1 MRRRPVSVT
10 VIGYLFIAA
19 GVVGLAYHA
28 GDFRTQRPFRDGVV
42 WVALVRL
49 LAVIGGVFLLRGHNW
64 ARWLLLAWLAFH
76 VALSAWH
83 TPFELI
89 FHALLFLAIAYLLFR
104 PSAAA
109 YFAASGS
116 AGERRVL

>member
-10 VIGYLFIAA
+10 VVGWLFIAA
-19 GVVGLAYHA
+19 GVIGLAYHA
-28 GDFRTQRPFRDGVV
+28 GDFTQRPFRSDVV

-76 VALSAWH
+76 VALSALH
-83 TPFELI
+83 TPFELV

-104 PSAAA
+104 APASA
-109 YFAASGS
+109 YFAFTPPPPAPS
-116 AGERRVL
+116 AE